1 MSLIT
6 AYKSNRR
13 QPLTLLIVGETRYNM
28 PVVPGTALYFMRA
41 RIHQKHRNLHN
52 IKEVQGQW
60 KITRFCQDVP

>member
-1 MSLIT
+1 VSLIT

-41 RIHQKHRNLHN
+41 RIHQKHN